1 MTAASDAFEV
11 ALEPPPGWA
20 LSVAEGLRAAGF
32 EAFFVGGAVR
42 DRLLGRAVSDWDIAT
57 DAEPEAVMG
66 IFERAIPTGLQHGTV
81 TVVVD
86 HQPVE
91 VTTYRVERGY
101 SDGRRPDEVAFTRA
115 LRDDLGRRDF
125 TINAMAWD
133 ALSGVIVDPYDGRGD
148 LARRLLRAVGKAE
161 ERFSEDGLRALR
173 AVRFAC
179 VLDLALDGATRD
191 AIPATMATFRKVS
204 AERIR
209 VELGKILCARRV
221 AWGVEALWQTGLL
234 AEFLP
239 EALVGVERAVAAL
252 REPPAGEVA
261 RLAVLLHGG
270 GGDGDAPLRRLRYG
284 NEERLRLGAL
294 LRQRGLDPAVARS
307 DAEVRALVAAVG
319 LSVVDEVIAY
329 RMALARVD
337 APGELSAWEAL
348 AARIDAVGARSAPQS
363 ARELSLDGKAVMA
376 ALGIPPS
383 RHVGR
388 ILDALLARVWADPS
402 LDTPERLRALLP
414 AVDAALR
421 EGGG

>member
-1 MTAASDAFEV
+1 MSAGPDTVEV
-11 ALEPPPGWA
+11 ALEPPPAWA
-20 LSVAEGLRAAGF
+20 LSVAEGLRGAGF
-32 EAFFVGGAVR
+32 EAYFVGGAVR
-42 DRLLGRAVSDWDIAT
+42 DRLLGRPVSDWDIAT

-66 IFERAIPTGLQHGTV
+66 CFARAIPTGLQHGTV
-81 TVVVD
+81 TVVVA

-101 SDGRRPDEVAFTRA
+101 SDGRRPDEVAFTRE

-133 ALSGVIVDPYDGRGD
+133 AVAGVLVDPYDGRGD
-148 LARRLLRAVGKAE
+148 LGRRLLRAVGAAE

-179 VLDLALDGATRD
+179 VLELALDPATRA

-209 VELGKILCARRV
+209 VELGKILAARRV
-221 AWGVEALWQTGLL
+221 AWGVEALGETGLL
-234 AEFLP
+234 GEFLP
-239 EALVGVERAVAAL
+239 EALPGFARAVAAL
-252 REPPAGEVA
+252 GEPPAGEVA

-270 GGDGDAPLRRLRYG
+270 GSDGDGPLRRLRYG
-284 NEERLRLGAL
+284 NEERGRLVAL

-307 DAEVRALVAAVG
+307 DAAVRALVAQVG

-337 APGELSAWEAL
+337 APDEYAAWAAL
-348 AARIDAVGARSAPQS
+348 AARIDAIGARSAPQS

-376 ALGIPPS
+376 ALGIAPS
-383 RHVGR
+383 RRVGR
-388 ILDALLARVWADPS
+388 ILDALLMRVWADPS

-414 AVDAALR
+414 VVAAEVG
-421 EGGG
+421 EGA